1 MKLSVRHQLYKS
13 DFIERI
19 NFKFN
24 EITEP
29 EKFMIQV
36 IGIICLVICI
46 LLDTYLIVK
55 TEKNKKN
62 VAMYL
67 AMIGCDIVGI
77 ICLVF
82 QIK

>member
-1 MKLSVRHQLYKS
+1 
-13 DFIERI
+13 
-19 NFKFN
+19 
-24 EITEP
+24 
-29 EKFMIQV
+29 MIQV

-46 LLDTYLIVK
+46 LFDTYFITK

-62 VAMYL
+62 IARYL
-67 AMIGCDIVGI
+67 AMIGCEIVAI

>member
-1 MKLSVRHQLYKS
+1 M
-13 DFIERI
+13 I

-24 EITEP
+24 EIKET

-46 LLDTYLIVK
+46 LLDTYLIIK
-55 TEKNKKN
+55 TEKNI
-62 VAMYL
+62 AMYL

>member
-1 MKLSVRHQLYKS
+1 MVYFKS
-13 DFIERI
+13 
-19 NFKFN
+19 NK
-24 EITEP
+24 ITGA

-46 LLDTYLIVK
+46 LLDTYLITK
-55 TEKNKKN
+55 TEKNI
-62 VAMYL
+62 ARYI
-67 AMIGCDIVGI
+67 AIIGCDIVAI

>member
-1 MKLSVRHQLYKS
+1 
-13 DFIERI
+13 
-19 NFKFN
+19 
-24 EITEP
+24 
-29 EKFMIQV
+29 MIQV

-46 LLDTYLIVK
+46 LLDTYLIIK

-62 VAMYL
+62 IAMYL
-67 AMIGCDIVGI
+67 AMIGCYIVGI